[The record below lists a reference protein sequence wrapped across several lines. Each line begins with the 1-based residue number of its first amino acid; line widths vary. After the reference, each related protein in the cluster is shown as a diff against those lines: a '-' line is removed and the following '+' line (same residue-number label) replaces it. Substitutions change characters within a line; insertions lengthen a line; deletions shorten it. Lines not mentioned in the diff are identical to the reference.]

1 MISVNPV
8 KWEYRGNEKSA
19 RREQIITYL
28 NESKVKMCSR
38 PQTEM
43 VAKAIVVS
51 KTGKL
56 GASPSTPA
64 KKQLYKSC
72 FFVAKMLQIYRIIK
86 M

>member
-1 MISVNPV
+1 MGIPRER
-8 KWEYRGNEKSA
+8 KA

-28 NESKVKMCSR
+28 NESMVKMCSR

-43 VAKAIVVS
+43 VMKIIAVS

-64 KKQLYKSC
+64 KKQLYKKL
-72 FFVAKMLQIYRIIK
+72 FFIFKKVTNVSYNKNVAKFIC
-86 M
+86 